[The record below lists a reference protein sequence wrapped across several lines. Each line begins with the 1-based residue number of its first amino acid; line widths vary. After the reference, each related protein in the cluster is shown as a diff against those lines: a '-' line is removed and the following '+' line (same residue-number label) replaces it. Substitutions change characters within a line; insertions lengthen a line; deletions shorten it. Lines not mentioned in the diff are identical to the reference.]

1 MNVAVLV
8 QEIYTWL
15 WWCNVFMKVFCWY
28 FKTTNLIWILG
39 GWYAS
44 IVHCCKSWFWWLPFV
59 CRPHLKLL
67 LEFAMT
73 WLQSSWNFFLI
84 VFRWDLKHI
93 EFLFSRVFQ
102 LSCNL
107 LMCWTYS
114 HCKRHL
120 QPNRL
125 GNLWCND
132 RNWRIIYQW
141 LPNSNQR
148 VSQLL
153 PFVSSSCS
161 IIAGFGQFIFFF
173 LWPFMHTRM
182 YHVKL

>member
-1 MNVAVLV
+1 MHRLFIVVRADSGDYPLYAGHIWSFYWNSRWHGYKAV
-8 QEIYTWL
+8 ETFFWSSSGGI
-15 WWCNVFMKVFCWY
+15 CNTLSFY
-28 FKTTNLIWILG
+28 FLG
-39 GWYAS
+39 
-44 IVHCCKSWFWWLPFV
+44 
-59 CRPHLKLL
+59 
-67 LEFAMT
+67 
-73 WLQSSWNFFLI
+73 
-84 VFRWDLKHI
+84 
-93 EFLFSRVFQ
+93 FQ

-161 IIAGFGQFIFFF
+161 IIAGFEQFIFFF

>member
-1 MNVAVLV
+1 
-8 QEIYTWL
+8 
-15 WWCNVFMKVFCWY
+15 
-28 FKTTNLIWILG
+28 
-39 GWYAS
+39 
-44 IVHCCKSWFWWLPFV
+44 
-59 CRPHLKLL
+59 
-67 LEFAMT
+67 
-73 WLQSSWNFFLI
+73 
-84 VFRWDLKHI
+84 
-93 EFLFSRVFQ
+93 
-102 LSCNL
+102 
-107 LMCWTYS
+107 MCWSYS

-161 IIAGFGQFIFFF
+161 IIAGFEQFISFF
-173 LWPFMHTRM
+173 LWPLCIQGCIMWSYSDLSCLIWIFMKDWAFNILEDNVFYWRIKHKSHKQVIIIFVRE
-182 YHVKL
+182 VKCTSHEQFIGVKPPSVH